1 MNQAAQVSL
10 GLMVPLVRQVRRAPI
25 VHVVRTVN
33 QEKRVHKVN
42 AVIPALWVDGHSQN
56 TGKEVIYF
64 QIHSKLSQT
73 HNIPNCPKNAIKL
86 WDGYSL
92 SGHHI
97 GGTLV
102 PTDLGI
108 TILIVFTNFLKVR
121 PVRV

>member
-10 GLMVPLVRQVRRAPI
+10 GLMVPLARQVRRAPM

-42 AVIPALWVDGHSQN
+42 AVIPALWVDGRSPN
-56 TGKEVIYF
+56 TGKEIFYFLIYL
-64 QIHSKLSQT
+64 KLSQT

-97 GGTLV
+97 GGILV

-108 TILIVFTNFLKVR
+108 TIFLVVSNLLKVR

>member
-1 MNQAAQVSL
+1 MNQAAQVSP
-10 GLMVPLVRQVRRAPI
+10 GLMVLLVRQVRRAPM

-42 AVIPALWVDGHSQN
+42 AVIPALWVDGRSPN
-56 TGKEVIYF
+56 TGKVTILVQIY
-64 QIHSKLSQT
+64 SKLSQT

-108 TILIVFTNFLKVR
+108 TIFLVFTNFLKVR

>member
-10 GLMVPLVRQVRRAPI
+10 GLMVPLVRQVHRAPM

-42 AVIPALWVDGHSQN
+42 AVIPALWVDGRSPN
-56 TGKEVIYF
+56 TGKEISYF
-64 QIHSKLSQT
+64 QIYSKLSQT

-108 TILIVFTNFLKVR
+108 TFFLVFTNFLKVR